1 VLGARTMPKWSIGLL
16 VACSVLAAT
25 SPARSE
31 AVHLKLAMFS
41 ADTEMTWVTV
51 IKPWADAVNAAGQ
64 GIVQIDAFP
73 NGALGRAL
81 PEQPQLVL
89 DGVADIAFV
98 IPGVTPGRFPD
109 NELMDLPGFFSSS
122 EEATAVYISLM
133 KKGALRGFEN
143 YHVLAAMGTP
153 PFWIDSRSKIA
164 SLVDFKG
171 KKLRGTNPSQS
182 ATLKAL
188 GAVPVLIPVNEVTE
202 AIGRGTIDGAT
213 EFPGPLLDF
222 GIDRVTKYDYALP
235 VGISSLTL
243 LMNKAKYDSLPAEA
257 KAVLDRFGL
266 DWTGAKFTNEYGTY
280 LKGLYAKLAADKGRV
295 LTNPSAEDLKAASEA
310 FQTVVADWSRKR
322 PGNEELVKG
331 LRAELDAVRAR

>member
-1 VLGARTMPKWSIGLL
+1 MRLLAACVMLL
-16 VACSVLAAT
+16 VASSVRAE
-25 SPARSE
+25 P
-31 AVHLKLAMFS
+31 VHLKLAMFS
-41 ADTEMTWVTV
+41 ADTEMTWVAV

-64 GIVQIDAFP
+64 GVVQIDMFP

-109 NELMDLPGFFSSS
+109 NEVMDLPGFFNSS
-122 EEATAVYISLM
+122 EEATAVYVNLM

-143 YHVLAAMGTP
+143 YHVLGAMGTP
-153 PFWIDSRSKIA
+153 PFWIDSRSKIT
-164 SLVDFKG
+164 SLAEIKG

-188 GAVPVLIPVNEVTE
+188 GAVPVLMPVNEVTE

-222 GIDRVTKYDYALP
+222 GIDRVTRYDYALS

-243 LMNKAKYDSLPAEA
+243 LMSKAKYDELPADA

-266 DWTGAKFTNEYGTY
+266 DWIGGRFTNEYGTY
-280 LKGLYAKLAADKGRV
+280 LRGLYDKLAADKGRV
-295 LTNPSAEDLKAASEA
+295 LARPSADDLKIASEA

-322 PGNEELVKG
+322 PGNEDLVRAI
-331 LRAELDAVRAR
+331 RAELDAVRAR